1 MPGLPGDGVLD
12 TEQHELFGEALPRP
26 PPVVGRQAQAVGDL
40 PEQGVAAVGG
50 AEVDDGPLV
59 GELHA
64 EGVRRQGA
72 AGHGH
77 EVGDYVHR
85 PAFGRPGQ
93 TGEELG
99 FHLVGGTP
107 VVVDAGVGRVGGRD
121 GSPFLG
127 PGGVLRVG
135 ACVVAALAGGP
146 QFPGGEGF
154 ADEPGIVGGV
164 DDLDTGGA
172 GDGGPVCDELTD
184 SVGQGVRDSGRAE

>member
-1 MPGLPGDGVLD
+1 MMVRSSVSSTPRACGD
-12 TEQHELFGEALPRP
+12 R
-26 PPVVGRQAQAVGDL
+26 
-40 PEQGVAAVGG
+40 
-50 AEVDDGPLV
+50 
-59 GELHA
+59 
-64 EGVRRQGA
+64 GA

-77 EVGDYVHR
+77 EVGDDVHR

-107 VVVDAGVGRVGGRD
+107 GVVDAGV
-121 GSPFLG
+121 
-127 PGGVLRVG
+127 
-135 ACVVAALAGGP
+135 
-146 QFPGGEGF
+146 GF

>member
-12 TEQHELFGEALPRP
+12 AEQHELFGEELPGP
-26 PPVVGRQAQAVGDL
+26 PPVVGRQAQAVRDL
-40 PEQGVAAVGG
+40 SEQGVAAVGG

-107 VVVDAGVGRVGGRD
+107 VVVDAGVG
-121 GSPFLG
+121 
-127 PGGVLRVG
+127 
-135 ACVVAALAGGP
+135 ACVVAAFAGGT

-154 ADEPGIVGGV
+154 VDEPGIVGGV